1 MNYEEAIEFIHST
14 EWQGSRPGLTRIT
27 ELMDKLGNPQESLKI
42 IHVAGTNGKGSF
54 CAMLDSV
61 LREAGYKTGLFTSP
75 YIEFFE
81 ERIQVGGE
89 LIPKDELAEIVTEI
103 APHCLSMS
111 DTPTEFEVLTAIGYS
126 YFAKKM
132 VDVAIVE
139 CGMGG
144 RLDSTNVI
152 TSPVLSVI
160 TGISLD
166 HVAFLGDTVEKIAAE
181 KAGII
186 KAGRPVL
193 YGGKEE
199 AARKVIKA
207 RAKELGSL
215 YKEKDPSAIHGV
227 KTTKRGIR
235 FNYKKYKNINLA
247 LLGSY
252 QPDNCSNVIEA
263 VELLNKNGFKITEKA
278 MREGLSKA
286 VWKGRFEKLCE
297 LPEVYFDGGHNEEG
311 VTAAVDTVKRRF
323 GKKKINVISGVLRD
337 KDYEKIANEISSVS
351 ANVYTVT
358 PNNPRALDAESY
370 AKQFRKN
377 SVLATPCKSYAEAVG
392 KAFKQSAKDGRPLL
406 CVGSL
411 YSYPDF
417 KSALSDVDPSGDI
430 RRKAKE
436 RQMAKRMVSVVLILI
451 AVFLAINLVFESGV
465 LNRLF
470 GEDIKYRDYPPID
483 DLYPI
488 VPSFNI
494 FEYEPYMEKLRGFTY
509 TSEGVSQYL
518 ETDEEIKQRGEYAVF
533 FDKYFT
539 AVINGDT
546 DTYNSLLSAS
556 YKKKKG
562 EKDDFTMQML
572 YDMEVIYTDSYYL
585 NENTPN
591 QIAVYEFDVGYRIM
605 MNNGTYRNNLHSD
618 DRRDMK
624 YVLYRYQSGEIL
636 IHNMTEYYLII
647 D

>member
-1 MNYEEAIEFIHST
+1 MNYEEALSFIHST
-14 EWQGSRPGLTRIT
+14 EWQGSRPGLSRIT
-27 ELMDKLGNPQESLKI
+27 ELMGKLGNPQESLKI

-61 LREAGYKTGLFTSP
+61 LRAAGYKTGLFTSP

-89 LIPKDELAEIVTEI
+89 LISKEDLAEIVTEI
-103 APHCLSMS
+103 APYCLSMS

-126 YFAKKM
+126 YFAKKGI
-132 VDVAIVE
+132 DIAIVE

-199 AARKVIKA
+199 DARKVIKA
-207 RAKELGSL
+207 RAKELGSF
-215 YKEKDPSAIHGV
+215 YKEKDPSAIYGV
-227 KTTKRGIR
+227 KATKSGIR
-235 FNYKKYKNINLA
+235 FNYKKYKNVTLS

-297 LPEVYFDGGHNEEG
+297 FPEVYFDGGHNEEG
-311 VTAAVDTVKRRF
+311 VCAAVDTVRRRF

-337 KDYEKIANEISSVS
+337 KDYEKIAGEISSVS

-377 SVLATPCKSYAEAVG
+377 AVSAIPCNSYADAVG

-417 KSALSDVDPSGDI
+417 KNALSGVDPSGAI
-430 RRKAKE
+430 RKKAKE
-436 RQMAKRMVSVVLILI
+436 RQMAKRMIYVVLMLI
-451 AVFLAINLVFESGV
+451 AVFLALNLVLESGV
-465 LNRLF
+465 LNKLF
-470 GEDIKYRDYPPID
+470 GEDIKYRDYPPIE
-483 DLYPI
+483 DLYP
-488 VPSFNI
+488 VEPSFNI
-494 FEYEPYMEKLRGFTY
+494 FEYEPYMKKLKGFTY
-509 TSEGVSQYL
+509 TYDGISQYI
-518 ETDEEIKQRGEYAVF
+518 ENEDEIRQCGKYAVF
-533 FDKYFT
+533 FDKYFE

-546 DTYNSLLSAS
+546 DTYNSLLSTS

-562 EKDDFTMQML
+562 EKKAFTMQML
-572 YDMEVIYTDSYYL
+572 YDMEVIFKDLYYL
-585 NENTPN
+585 NENTPD
-591 QIAVYEFDVGYRIM
+591 QIEVTEFDVGYRIM
-605 MNNGTYRNNLHSD
+605 MNNGTYRNNLTSD
-618 DRRDMK
+618 SRRDMR
-624 YVLYRYQSGEIL
+624 YVLHKKLDGDIKIYVME
-636 IHNMTEYYLII
+636 EYLEII